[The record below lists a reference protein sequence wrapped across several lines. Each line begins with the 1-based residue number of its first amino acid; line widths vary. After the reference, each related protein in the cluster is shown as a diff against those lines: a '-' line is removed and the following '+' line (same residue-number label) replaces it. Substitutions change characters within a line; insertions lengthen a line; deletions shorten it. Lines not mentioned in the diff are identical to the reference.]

1 MQAAFAG
8 EDCVEWRVYSR
19 TGRVF
24 GAEIKDPALV
34 QTNEGLIEAES
45 GDFVIVD
52 EEVRQLR
59 HIPGGHFPRIFSQT
73 ERAIPLKT
81 LADLSSVAASRVA
94 PIAPDQQASDCVHC
108 GQQKTTREFE
118 GSPTCSRCELS
129 IRAGREERVECRH
142 DGCLMQKEILEDIIV
157 DRCPECGGV
166 WFDGGE
172 LEVLSAA
179 IHRAAAPGDSAGL
192 ASRLLYS
199 LLQARPE

>member
-1 MQAAFAG
+1 M
-8 EDCVEWRVYSR
+8 EWRVYCR

-34 QTNEGLIEAES
+34 QTNDGLVEADC

-52 EEVRQLR
+52 EDVTQVR
-59 HIPGGHFPRIFSQT
+59 HIPADSFSRFFSQI

-81 LADLSSVAASRVA
+81 LADLSGVAASRVA
-94 PIAPDQQASDCVHC
+94 ALSPDQLGHDCAHC
-108 GQQKTTREFE
+108 GQHKTTREFE
-118 GSPTCSRCELS
+118 GAPTCSPCELS

-142 DGCLMQKEILEDIIV
+142 DGSLMQKEILEDIIV

-179 IHRAAAPGDSAGL
+179 IHRAASPADNAGF
-192 ASRLLYS
+192 ASRLLHS
-199 LLQARPE
+199 LLHARPE